1 VTAPPIID
9 LPSPNFDDRPGGPSD
24 IDMLILH
31 YTGMQTG
38 QAAIDRLRD
47 PVAKVSSHY
56 VVEEDGTIFRL
67 VPEHLR
73 AFHAGISYWRGRHT
87 LNGVCIGIEIVNPGH
102 EWGYRPFPAV
112 QMEAVKNLCLA
123 ILGRHTIPPCNIIG
137 HSDVAPNRKQDPG
150 ELFDWKGLAGA
161 GIGFWPE
168 DDGRRATPDRESAR
182 AALAAI
188 GYETTWPLETVV
200 TAFQRHFLPKNV
212 TGLLDEATMGRILA
226 VSEK

>member
-1 VTAPPIID
+1 VTLPLID
-9 LPSPNFDDRPGGPSD
+9 LPSPNFDERPGGPSD

-47 PVAKVSSHY
+47 PAAKVSSHY
-56 VVEEDGTIFRL
+56 VVEEDGRIFRL
-67 VPEHLR
+67 VEEHLR

-102 EWGYRPFPAV
+102 EWGYRPFPAL
-112 QMEAVKNLCLA
+112 QMDAVTTLCLD
-123 ILGRHTIPPCNIIG
+123 ILRRHTIPACHVVG

-150 ELFDWKGLAGA
+150 ELFDWRGLAQH

-168 DDGRRATPDRESAR
+168 DTERVEKPNEEAARE
-182 AALAAI
+182 ALTAI
-188 GYETTWPLETVV
+188 GYETGWPLDIVLL
-200 TAFQRHFLPKNV
+200 AFQRRFLPHHL
-212 TGLLDEATMGRILA
+212 TGTLDAPTMGRLLA
-226 VSEK
+226 VAA